1 MPSPSSVRTWRIILL
16 VVFILVPVA
25 NYLPILLDIDQDRFT
40 NGTDTRVDAAGYA
53 FSIWGLIFTG
63 MVVFA
68 ALQFRVK
75 EVTPALLR
83 AYRFL
88 TLAGLASI
96 AFVPISFGDNYL
108 WGAFDLL
115 WHLLA
120 LLGAYAA
127 LREQVREIGRPEYAW
142 SYFAPSVYLGWVS
155 AATVISFALA
165 LQQVGITFT
174 GSTEA
179 LVATA
184 LVLVLTALGLY
195 LCLRADAVYA
205 LTVAWAL
212 AAVAT
217 EQRDAALIFWAASA
231 GAGMLIL
238 TALYRGVTR
247 RSFFY
252 ATSPEP
258 K

>member
-1 MPSPSSVRTWRIILL
+1 MPTSSAVRTWRTVLL
-16 VVFILVPVA
+16 IVFILVPVA
-25 NYLPILLDIDQDRFT
+25 NYLPILLDVSQDRFT
-40 NGTDTRVDAAGYA
+40 NGTDTHVDAAGYA

-63 MVVFA
+63 MLLFA
-68 ALQFRVK
+68 ALQFRVS

-88 TLAGLASI
+88 VLAGLASI

-120 LLGAYAA
+120 LLGAYTA
-127 LREQVREIGRPEYAW
+127 LREHVREAGRPEYAW
-142 SYFAPSVYLGWVS
+142 AYVAPSVYLGWVS

-165 LQQVGITFT
+165 LQQLGVTFT
-174 GSTEA
+174 GGTEV

-212 AAVAT
+212 VAVAV
-217 EQRDAALIFWAASA
+217 EQQDARPIFWAASA
-231 GAGMLIL
+231 GAGMLLITVL
-238 TALYRGVTR
+238 WRVLGAKP
-247 RSFFY
+247 FFY
-252 ATSPEP
+252 ATTPG
-258 K
+258 

>member
-1 MPSPSSVRTWRIILL
+1 MPSSSSARTWRIILL

-25 NYLPILLDIDQDRFT
+25 NYLPILLDVSQDRFT

-63 MVVFA
+63 MLLFA
-68 ALQFRVK
+68 ALQFRVS

-88 TLAGLASI
+88 TLAGVASI

-120 LLGAYAA
+120 LLGAYMA
-127 LREQVREIGRPEYAW
+127 LREHVREVGRPEYAW
-142 SYFAPSVYLGWVS
+142 TYFAPSVYLGWVS

-165 LQQVGITFT
+165 LQQLGVTFT
-174 GSTEA
+174 GATEIW
-179 LVATA
+179 VATA
-184 LVLVLTALGLY
+184 LVIVLIILGLY
-195 LCLRADAVYA
+195 LALQSDGIYT

-212 AAVAT
+212 VAIAV
-217 EQRDAALIFWAASA
+217 EQQDAPLIFWAASA
-231 GAGMLIL
+231 GAGIL
-238 TALYRGVTR
+238 LVMVIQRVVGPKP
-247 RSFFY
+247 FFY
-252 ATSPEP
+252 AVTAR
-258 K
+258 

>member
-1 MPSPSSVRTWRIILL
+1 MPSSSPVRTWRIILL

-53 FSIWGLIFTG
+53 FSIWGVIFTG
-63 MVVFA
+63 MLVFA
-68 ALQFRVK
+68 GLQFRVK
-75 EVTPALLR
+75 VTPALLR

-88 TLAGLASI
+88 ILAGLASI

-127 LREQVREIGRPEYAW
+127 LREHVRQAGRPDYGW
-142 SYFAPSVYLGWVS
+142 TYFAPSMYLGWVS

-165 LQQVGITFT
+165 LQQAGVTLPDGTQV
-174 GSTEA
+174 
-179 LVATA
+179 LVSTA

-212 AAVAT
+212 VAVAV
-217 EQRDAALIFWAASA
+217 EQRDAPLIFWAASA
-231 GAGMLIL
+231 GAGILVLI
-238 TALYRGVTR
+238 ALYRGVTR

-258 K
+258 E